1 MQYRVIWLDL
11 TGRPSLMNNSH
22 NVLLLILIN
31 SAIGLLSCINDLY
44 TITGAH
50 GDVTMVSKLA

>member
-1 MQYRVIWLDL
+1 MQYRVMWLDL
-11 TGRPSLMNNSH
+11 TDRPSLINNSP

-50 GDVTMVSKLA
+50 GDVTMVCKLA